1 MAQRRFQV
9 AAPLKKETQ
18 IVMPFGEVRA
28 DGKGGFEMRDSVVV
42 SAEILQDEGQVAM
55 HLADLRREC
64 DRPSDQFG
72 GFYMFLSLMRDETQQ
87 MQRVVMVRQGVQN
100 LRVDRLRVVQTPALW
115 C

>member
-1 MAQRRFQV
+1 
-9 AAPLKKETQ
+9 
-18 IVMPFGEVRA
+18 
-28 DGKGGFEMRDSVVV
+28 MRDSVVV

-55 HLADLRREC
+55 HLADLRHEC

-72 GFYMFLSLMRDETQQ
+72 GFFMSLPLMREETQQ